1 MNLIALDFGTVL
13 LLILLLVAISVA
25 YRFVWW
31 LAAVSERAVAN
42 LTRTGMSEA
51 AKALLAVLINYD
63 EQTYRKSRFVVWNQ
77 ATVRFALFWGAFV
90 LLAAVLGL
98 LYEAQV
104 IESVGIAWTL
114 ILATYIGFRYVVYI
128 TSPKTHLANPEGSG
142 FELDSSNFY
151 VKERNPGSNRNG
163 HQVIRRYDYLDELF
177 G

>member
-1 MNLIALDFGTVL
+1 MNLLVLDFGTVV

-63 EQTYRKSRFVVWNQ
+63 EQTYRKSRFVMWNQ
-77 ATVRFALFWGAFV
+77 ASVRFALLWGSFV
-90 LLAAVLGL
+90 LLAGVLGL
-98 LYEAQV
+98 LHLMHIV
-104 IESVGIAWTL
+104 ESVSFAWTL
-114 ILATYIGFRYVVYI
+114 ILATYIGLRYVVYL
-128 TSPKTHLANPEGSG
+128 TSPKTHIANSEESG
-142 FELDSSNFY
+142 FGLDSSNHY